1 MPAHPR
7 VITATV
13 IALRRAWTTAERNQ
27 ARPPA
32 GRWSGY
38 RSDNFVIESFFATLE
53 SELLHRHR
61 VRTRTAASL
70 AVFHHLEGFYSPRR
84 ATRPWGASA
93 QRTTKGATS
102 PGYASTKPGHRLR
115 ERCLQIREGVLDAFA
130 SRSVLKTPGPVRAG
144 VPVIALQAAAQA
156 GTPESCVGPNLMK
169 GCCCNPKPSGNTG
182 HSGLAREKSG
192 QKLGDGTWELE
203 PVIRPVKVEDH
214 RPAIRVII
222 VSPPVEN
229 LAIES
234 GTPRDE
240 TTLLRVQ
247 RIGNRYSGG
256 RQRSQGLDRLLEL
269 PEEIQTGTEA
279 TRNGHPD
286 VLLEVSRAKSFRE
299 CFVVGRQTP
308 AKLVLDPF
316 PVDPHPGR
324 GRQVDDLSQLF
335 DVGPPHLFHRAHRTS
350 RRVMAI

>member
-1 MPAHPR
+1 MRSAKVSPSMAGESTSWLALDPASIADSAKAARQSSGSNLGRSPVPAHPR

-182 HSGLAREKSG
+182 TAVWPVRRA
-192 QKLGDGTWELE
+192 DRNWVTE
-203 PVIRPVKVEDH
+203 P
-214 RPAIRVII
+214 
-222 VSPPVEN
+222 
-229 LAIES
+229 
-234 GTPRDE
+234 
-240 TTLLRVQ
+240 
-247 RIGNRYSGG
+247 GNSNQSSVR
-256 RQRSQGLDRLLEL
+256 
-269 PEEIQTGTEA
+269 
-279 TRNGHPD
+279 
-286 VLLEVSRAKSFRE
+286 
-299 CFVVGRQTP
+299 
-308 AKLVLDPF
+308 
-316 PVDPHPGR
+316 
-324 GRQVDDLSQLF
+324 
-335 DVGPPHLFHRAHRTS
+335 
-350 RRVMAI
+350 